1 MKVSRAWHVLVLLAW
16 SAGSGCTALREIPR
30 SDYAAHAQDRP
41 IRVVT
46 REGLSYELDAAKVE
60 ADTLV
65 GYRRRDVEGPIDEF
79 DTVRLPLDQVAT
91 ISARRIDWYRTGLV
105 GGLSMAA
112 VVIGAMTLG
121 RHQSGGGSGTVTCD
135 PANDPGCA
143 KGKNY

>member
-1 MKVSRAWHVLVLLAW
+1 MKMSRGWHVLVLLAW
-16 SAGSGCTALREIPR
+16 SMGMGCTALREIPR
-30 SDYAAHAQDRP
+30 ADYVEHAQDRP

-46 REGLSYELDAAKVE
+46 HEGLSYELDGGKIE

-79 DTVRLPLDQVAT
+79 DTLRLPLDEVAT

-112 VVIGAMTLG
+112 IVAVAIG
-121 RHQSGGGSGTVTCD
+121 RHASNSASSPTSDCHKD
-135 PANDPGCA
+135 CP
-143 KGKNY
+143 

>member
-1 MKVSRAWHVLVLLAW
+1 MEWGPRMMKVSRGWHVLMLLVW
-16 SAGSGCTALREIPR
+16 TAGSGCTALREIPR
-30 SDYAAHAQDRP
+30 AEYVERAQHRP

-79 DTVRLPLDQVAT
+79 DTLRLPLEDVSS

-112 VVIGAMTLG
+112 IVVVALN
-121 RHQSGGGSGTVTCD
+121 RHATGGTNAAGSDCR
-135 PANDPGCA
+135 
-143 KGKNY
+143 KGECP